1 MTWWLPLQTL
11 PTLLV
16 LLQASFRVADEHRQ
30 QVLGPQQKGKG
41 LQGTPEQGYHS
52 VGAEQQTYPAEAE
65 QQGQARQHERRQDIE
80 AAVARVDRQEPQ
92 LAGEV

>member
-16 LLQASFRVADEHRQ
+16 LLQASFRVADDHRQ

-41 LQGTPEQGYHS
+41 LQGTPEQGCHS

-65 QQGQARQHERRQDIE
+65 KQGQARQHERRQDIE